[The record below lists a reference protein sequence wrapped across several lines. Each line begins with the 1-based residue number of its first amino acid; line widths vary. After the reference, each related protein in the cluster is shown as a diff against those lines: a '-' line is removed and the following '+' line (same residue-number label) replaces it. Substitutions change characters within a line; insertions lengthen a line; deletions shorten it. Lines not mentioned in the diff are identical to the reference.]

1 MLKLFFYI
9 LLVFLQTPIIQD
21 IDKDQVIDLIDEK
34 VYIIDVRTEEE
45 FRNGKINPHL
55 ILTFKR
61 VSS

>member
-45 FRNGKINPHL
+45 FRNGKI
-55 ILTFKR
+55 K
-61 VSS
+61 SSIFSS

>member
-21 IDKDQVIDLIDEK
+21 IDKDQVVDLIDEK

-45 FRNGKINPHL
+45 FRNGKI
-55 ILTFKR
+55 K
-61 VSS
+61 SSIFSS